1 VWAAVEEGLKSQQ
14 VQRVVPGIS
23 EWRTYSLGTPNI
35 YIQIRSQLA
44 IFSSSSSWLHRT
56 FKLKGSPRC
65 LSRYDNVQ
73 GKLMAWILL
82 VRGKRVI
89 SRLVDIFSWQSR
101 LLDRANQPIWHPE
114 SNKSNMS
121 LNGED
126 DEVNVAEDEYD
137 ASAHQGCYI
146 FRASEAEAIATD
158 SRPKKR
164 RKISKSKHVDTGIP
178 SFPKLLGGQENDS
191 STKLRQAIFERLW
204 SVRQSEIDDIIAEP
218 SHIFIESI
226 AQFVRNASR
235 SEAETKLPTG
245 LVVVGK
251 DSGAQQRLL
260 HQWQGDKRT
269 KASEYL
275 IQLDHNQAANI
286 HSGLKSI
293 IRSVI
298 SSSLGQEGYA
308 EFLTKHKR
316 LIPMNF
322 DLELLQRFAGEQ
334 DVEKVVI
341 SVLDVEAFDIAVLS
355 DMMSMLASWTDRIPF
370 VLLIGISTTVE
381 LFEARLPKSVIGLL
395 KPQEFDLSGH
405 SSNPMYKIFM
415 ATQQATA
422 SDGMLWLGPA
432 AANALLERSQEQ
444 ETTPEMFGRMVKYT
458 YMSHFFANY
467 LSVLA
472 DPGQELD
479 KHTESLVCEAAR
491 NTPSFMDFVET
502 TLATSIRDKA
512 SKNEVENLLG
522 NNQILMKSIR
532 THVAE
537 GQDKMA
543 KHYAAV
549 TCLKE
554 MILSLRRAVTV
565 QGQGVPGYDLIASSV
580 VPDDIFE
587 ASVIALAGPDAVEII
602 LENLSFHETLEKL
615 SADTFYNFLC
625 SNTDTT
631 IFPLMNHRALK
642 SLQQRTK
649 ALLPAD
655 STDSTTYR
663 TILTTFTTLIITS
676 LKTHLIDPTTLPF
689 HEIFIYN
696 SKTPLT
702 QVFAPTPRYAIERA
716 LDRPADYL
724 GCECCNSNTDDANN
738 NSATQ
743 PPTSILWK
751 LWCEAG
757 SVVNARDLWE
767 AFRGAMIPRDQDQ
780 DQEPQ
785 GEGEEVEEG
794 GNERRVLALFYRSLA
809 ELQMLGMVKMSKRK
823 PGVECLAKIVWRGM

>member
-1 VWAAVEEGLKSQQ
+1 
-14 VQRVVPGIS
+14 
-23 EWRTYSLGTPNI
+23 
-35 YIQIRSQLA
+35 
-44 IFSSSSSWLHRT
+44 
-56 FKLKGSPRC
+56 
-65 LSRYDNVQ
+65 
-73 GKLMAWILL
+73 
-82 VRGKRVI
+82 
-89 SRLVDIFSWQSR
+89 
-101 LLDRANQPIWHPE
+101 
-114 SNKSNMS
+114 MS
-121 LNGED
+121 VNGED
-126 DEVNVAEDEYD
+126 DEAHVVEDEYD

-146 FRASEAEAIATD
+146 FKASQTEAIAAD
-158 SRPKKR
+158 DRPKKR
-164 RKISKSKHVDTGIP
+164 RKISKSRHVETGIP
-178 SFPKLLGGQENDS
+178 SFPRLLGGQENDS
-191 STKLRQAIFERLW
+191 SIKLRQAIFERLW
-204 SVRQSEIDDIIAEP
+204 SARQSEINEIIGEP

-235 SEAETKLPTG
+235 SQPEAKLPTG

-260 HQWQGDKRT
+260 HQWRGDKRT
-269 KASEYL
+269 KASDYL

-286 HSGLKSI
+286 QSALKSV

-298 SSSLGQEGYA
+298 SSSRGQEGYT
-308 EFLTKHKR
+308 EFLAKHKR
-316 LIPMNF
+316 LLPMNF
-322 DLELLQRFAGEQ
+322 DLELLQRFTEEE

-341 SVLDVEAFDIAVLS
+341 SVLDVEAFDISVLS
-355 DMMSMLASWTDRIPF
+355 DMMSMLASWTVRIPF
-370 VLLIGISTTVE
+370 ILLIGISTTVE

-395 KPQEFDLSGH
+395 NPQEFDLSGH
-405 SSNPMYKIFM
+405 AFNPMYKIFM

-444 ETTPEMFGRMVKYT
+444 ETTPEMFGRIVKYT

-467 LSVLA
+467 LSVLV

-491 NTPSFMDFVET
+491 NTPSFMDFVDT
-502 TLATSIRDKA
+502 ILATSTTDSANKT
-512 SKNEVENLLG
+512 EVEDLIS
-522 NNQILMKSIR
+522 NNQFLMKSIR
-532 THVAE
+532 AHVAE

-543 KHYAAV
+543 KHYAGV
-549 TCLKE
+549 NSLRE
-554 MILSLRRAVTV
+554 IVLSLRNAATV
-565 QGQGVPGYDLIASSV
+565 QGRGRPEDNSTASSA

-587 ASVIALAGPDAVEII
+587 ASVMALAGPDAVETI
-602 LENLSFHETLEKL
+602 LDNLSFHDTLEKM
-615 SADTFYNFLC
+615 SPDTFYHFLC
-625 SNTDTT
+625 SNCDTT
-631 IFPLMNHRALK
+631 ILPLVNSRALK
-642 SLQQRTK
+642 PLQQRTK
-649 ALLPAD
+649 ALLATPNQA
-655 STDSTTYR
+655 TYHN
-663 TILTTFTTLIITS
+663 ILTTFTTLITTG

-716 LDRPADYL
+716 LDRPSDYL
-724 GCECCNSNTDDANN
+724 GCECCNANED
-738 NSATQ
+738 SATQ

-780 DQEPQ
+780 DHDRDVEEEE
-785 GEGEEVEEG
+785 GEGVQDAS
-794 GNERRVLALFYRSLA
+794 NERRVLALFYRSLA

-823 PGVECLAKIVWRGM
+823 PGVECLAKVAWRGM

>member
-1 VWAAVEEGLKSQQ
+1 
-14 VQRVVPGIS
+14 
-23 EWRTYSLGTPNI
+23 
-35 YIQIRSQLA
+35 
-44 IFSSSSSWLHRT
+44 
-56 FKLKGSPRC
+56 
-65 LSRYDNVQ
+65 
-73 GKLMAWILL
+73 
-82 VRGKRVI
+82 
-89 SRLVDIFSWQSR
+89 
-101 LLDRANQPIWHPE
+101 
-114 SNKSNMS
+114 MS

-126 DEVNVAEDEYD
+126 DEVHVAEDEYD

-146 FRASEAEAIATD
+146 FRASEAEAITAD

-164 RKISKSKHVDTGIP
+164 RKISNSKHVDTRLP
-178 SFPKLLGGQENDS
+178 SFPKLLSGRENEL

-204 SVRQSEIDDIIAEP
+204 NAQQSEIDEIIAEP

-235 SEAETKLPTG
+235 SESEAKLPTG

-286 HSGLKSI
+286 HSALKSI

-298 SSSLGQEGYA
+298 SYSLGQEGYA

-322 DLELLQRFAGEQ
+322 DLELLQRFAEQQ

-341 SVLDVEAFDIAVLS
+341 SVLDVEAFDIVVLS

-405 SSNPMYKIFM
+405 AFNPMYKIFM

-444 ETTPEMFGRMVKYT
+444 ETTPEMFGRIVKYT

-467 LSVLA
+467 LSILA
-472 DPGQELD
+472 DPNQELD

-502 TLATSIRDKA
+502 ILATSTTDSARKI
-512 SKNEVENLLG
+512 EVENLLS
-522 NNQILMKSIR
+522 NNQNLMNSIR

-537 GQDKMA
+537 GQDKMQ

-549 TCLKE
+549 TFLKE
-554 MILSLRRAVTV
+554 MILSLRYATTV
-565 QGQGVPGYDLIASSV
+565 QGQVPPEYDSTTSSAV
-580 VPDDIFE
+580 ADDIFE

-602 LENLSFHETLEKL
+602 LENLSFHDTLEKL
-615 SADTFYNFLC
+615 SADTFYNFLS
-625 SNTDTT
+625 SNCDTE
-631 IFPLMNHRALK
+631 ILPLVNSRALK
-642 SLQQRTK
+642 SLQHRTK

-663 TILTTFTTLIITS
+663 TILTTFTTLLTTS

-702 QVFAPTPRYAIERA
+702 QVFAPAPRYAIERA
-716 LDRPADYL
+716 LDRPSDYL
-724 GCECCNSNTDDANN
+724 GCECCNINTNNESNSSAN
-738 NSATQ
+738 Q

-767 AFRGAMIPRDQDQ
+767 AFRGAMILRDQSQ
-780 DQEPQ
+780 DENQEK
-785 GEGEEVEEG
+785 EGEEEEG
-794 GNERRVLALFYRSLA
+794 EASEKRVLALFYRSLA

-823 PGVECLAKIVWRGM
+823 PGVEFLAKITWRGM